1 MLSNLD
7 HPSPLTGATTMNELT
22 FTAVHALQ
30 ILDSRGHPTLRV
42 TLTSRDGA
50 VATASAPSG
59 ASTGAHE
66 AIELRDGGPAYAGR
80 GVESA
85 VAGINTVIR
94 ELLLSRPWPSQRIL
108 DAALCELDG
117 TAEKSRLG
125 ANAVV
130 AVSMAA
136 ARAFATA
143 SGHPLH
149 TWIGHSLGRA
159 ERLPV
164 PHFNVLNGGAH
175 AANPLAFQEFM
186 IAPTGAPTLPEAI
199 RWGSEIYHAL
209 GAALRHKGLSTGL
222 GDEGGYAPEIS
233 RPEEALELI
242 TAAISDA
249 GYTPGT
255 GGVSI
260 ALDPAANYFYQD
272 GSYELNGRSY
282 TPTQLTGY
290 YEKLISE
297 YPIRSLEDPLAED
310 DRPGWPELT
319 AALGRRV
326 QVVGDDLFVTN
337 PDRVRTGIAE
347 AAANAVLIKPNQI
360 GTVTETLDT
369 LTVADRGGFTA
380 MVSHRS
386 GETEDTFVADLA
398 VGSGCG
404 QLKSG
409 APARGERVAKYNRLL
424 EIADAHPAMPYGPG
438 TGPQETAAR
447 HD

>member
-1 MLSNLD
+1 
-7 HPSPLTGATTMNELT
+7 MNELT
-22 FTAVHALQ
+22 FTDVHAFQ
-30 ILDSRGHPTLRV
+30 ILDSRGYPTLRV
-42 TLTSRDGA
+42 RLTSSNGTWE
-50 VATASAPSG
+50 TASAPSG

-66 AIELRDGGPAYAGR
+66 AVELRDSGSLYSGR
-80 GVESA
+80 GVETA
-85 VAGINTVIR
+85 VAGINTSIR
-94 ELLLSRPWPSQRIL
+94 ELLLSRTWPSQRSV
-108 DAALCELDG
+108 DTALCELDG
-117 TAEKSRLG
+117 TADKSRLG

-130 AVSMAA
+130 AVSMAS
-136 ARAFATA
+136 ARAFATF
-143 SGHPLH
+143 SGQELH
-149 TWIGHSLGRA
+149 AWIGNSLGQP

-175 AANPLAFQEFM
+175 APNPLAFQEFM

-209 GAALRHKGLSTGL
+209 GLALRQKGLSTGL

-242 TAAISDA
+242 TAAITDA
-249 GYTPGT
+249 GYVT
-255 GGVSI
+255 GPSGVTI
-260 ALDPAANYFYQD
+260 ALDPAANYFYHE
-272 GSYELNGRSY
+272 GSYDLNGRSY
-282 TPTQLTGY
+282 DPSQLTKY
-290 YEKLISE
+290 YEGLISD

-310 DRPGWPELT
+310 DPYGWPELT
-319 AALGRRV
+319 ALLGSRV
-326 QVVGDDLFVTN
+326 QVVGDDLFVTD
-337 PDRVRTGIAE
+337 PDRVRKGIQE
-347 AAANAVLIKPNQI
+347 AAANSVLIKPNQI

-369 LTVADRGGFTA
+369 LAIAEQGGFTA

-424 EIADAHPAMPYGPG
+424 EIADAIPALPYGLVEKFSKDRG
-438 TGPQETAAR
+438 TS
-447 HD
+447 

>member
-1 MLSNLD
+1 
-7 HPSPLTGATTMNELT
+7 MNELS

-30 ILDSRGHPTLRV
+30 ILDSRGHPTVRV
-42 TLTSRDGA
+42 TLTAGDG
-50 VATASAPSG
+50 VMVTASAPSG

-66 AIELRDGGPAYAGR
+66 AMELRDGGAGYGGR

-85 VAGINTVIR
+85 VAGINSSIR
-94 ELLLSRPWPSQRIL
+94 ELLLSRSWPNQRTL

-117 TAEKSRLG
+117 TPEKSRLG
-125 ANAVV
+125 ANAIV

-136 ARAFATA
+136 ARAFSNL
-143 SGHPLH
+143 SGDSLH
-149 TWIGHSLGRA
+149 TWIAQSLGTA

-175 AANPLAFQEFM
+175 SANPLAFQEFM
-186 IAPTGAPTLPEAI
+186 IAPIGASTLPEAI

-209 GAALRHKGLSTGL
+209 GAELRRKGLSTGL

-233 RPEEALELI
+233 KPEEALELI
-242 TAAISDA
+242 TQAITDA
-249 GYTPGT
+249 GYSLGE

-260 ALDPAANYFYQD
+260 ALDPAANYFYHD

-282 TPTQLTGY
+282 TSRELSNY
-290 YEKLISE
+290 YDSLILNF
-297 YPIRSLEDPLAED
+297 PIRSLEDPLAED
-310 DRPGWPELT
+310 DPRGWPELT
-319 AALGRRV
+319 AALGDRV
-326 QVVGDDLFVTN
+326 QVVGDDLFVSN
-337 PDRVRTGIAE
+337 AGRVQIGIE
-347 AAANAVLIKPNQI
+347 TAAANAVLIKPNQV

-369 LTVADRGGFTA
+369 LTVADQGGFTA

-404 QLKSG
+404 QIKSG

-424 EIADAHPAMPYGPG
+424 EIADASPNLPYGLG
-438 TGPQETAAR
+438 TAGQKNGGPS
-447 HD
+447 